1 MITVVIES
9 PLAGD
14 VEGNQ
19 RYLSACLLDS
29 LKRGEAPFASHRLYP
44 GVLDD
49 LKPDERALGIK
60 AGLAIAAKLDATI
73 VYTDLGISNG
83 MLMGIEHAQ
92 QNGRPIFYRTLG
104 SW

>member
-1 MITVVIES
+1 MVTVVIES

-19 RYLSACLLDS
+19 RYLTACMLDS
-29 LKRGEAPFASHRLYP
+29 LSRGEAPFASHRLYP

-60 AGLAIAAKLDATI
+60 AGLAIAARLDMTV
-73 VYTDLGISNG
+73 VYTDRGISNG
-83 MLMGIEHAQ
+83 MLMGIESAQ
-92 QNGRPIFYRTLG
+92 RNGRPVVYRTLG
-104 SW
+104 RV